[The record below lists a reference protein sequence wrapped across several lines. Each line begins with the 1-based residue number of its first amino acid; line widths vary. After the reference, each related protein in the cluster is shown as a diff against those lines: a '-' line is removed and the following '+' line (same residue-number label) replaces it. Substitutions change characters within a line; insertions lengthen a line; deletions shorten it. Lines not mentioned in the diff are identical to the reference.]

1 MIPIRDTI
9 PTHHAPVATRILIG
23 LNLVVFVFEMI
34 LSEGQLERLIY
45 LFGVVPIRFTNP
57 EMAAYWG
64 FPENYAVTLLTSAF
78 LHGGFAHIVMNL
90 WMLWIFGNNVED
102 RMGSF
107 RFFLFYLLCGILSMA
122 CHVFT
127 NWNSQVPAIGASGAI
142 AGVLGAYFMMF
153 PRSVILT
160 FIPIF
165 LFIPIPVPA
174 YFFLLFWFIGQ
185 FFNGAVALV
194 SPGDGA
200 GIAWWAH
207 IGGFLAGI
215 ALYRLFLSEKR
226 MEFARRREAALYGRA
241 GY

>member
-9 PTHHAPVATRILIG
+9 PTHHAPIATRLLIWS
-23 LNLVVFVFEMI
+23 NLIVFLFEMV
-34 LSEGQLERLIY
+34 LSEAQLERLIY

-57 EMAAYWG
+57 DLAAYWG
-64 FPENYAVTLLTSAF
+64 FPESYAITLLTSAF
-78 LHGGFAHIVMNL
+78 LHGGFAHVVMNL

-107 RFFLFYLLCGILSMA
+107 RFALFYLICGVLSMV

-142 AGVLGAYFMMF
+142 AGVLGAYFMLF

-160 FIPIF
+160 FIPLF
-165 LFIPIPVPA
+165 LFIPIPIPA

-207 IGGFLAGI
+207 IGGFLAGM
-215 ALYRLFLSEKR
+215 AFYRLFLSEKR
-226 MEFARRREAALYGRA
+226 MEFARRREAVLHGRA